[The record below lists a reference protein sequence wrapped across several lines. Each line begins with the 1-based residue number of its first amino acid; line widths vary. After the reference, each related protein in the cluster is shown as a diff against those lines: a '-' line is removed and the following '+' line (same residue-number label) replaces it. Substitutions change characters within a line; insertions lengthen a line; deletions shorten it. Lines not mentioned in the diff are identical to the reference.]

1 MRGNLELRRSNLESQ
16 SKNGQEV
23 EVRGDCGLR
32 MSNLGLHGEA
42 TGKKVEVYNCEDR
55 IANVHR
61 QEEVGKGLVSK
72 SAIPNPQSPI
82 RNSPFHLR
90 HFQSAIRYSI
100 FDIPSSIFHLRYSI
114 SAIPS

>member
-1 MRGNLELRRSNLESQ
+1 MSTDKNGLEVEVRGNLGLRRSNLELQ
-16 SKNGQEV
+16 SKN
-23 EVRGDCGLR
+23 
-32 MSNLGLHGEA
+32 GEA

-72 SAIPNPQSPI
+72 FAIPNPQSPI

-100 FDIPSSIFHLRYSI
+100 FDIPSPPFHLRHSI
-114 SAIPS
+114 FAIPS